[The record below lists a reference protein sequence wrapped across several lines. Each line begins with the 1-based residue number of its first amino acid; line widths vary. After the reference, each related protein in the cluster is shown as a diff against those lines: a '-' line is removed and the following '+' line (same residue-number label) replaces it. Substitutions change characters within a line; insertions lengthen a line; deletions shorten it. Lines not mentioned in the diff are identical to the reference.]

1 MEPLIIAEVLEKSG
15 KVHERIKFTQF
26 PAVLGR
32 GYDSDL
38 IMSDE
43 FISAHHVRIAQD
55 DAGEFILTDL
65 DTENGTYLLP
75 EMRPVKTLTLGADT
89 LLRLGHTLLRLRRT
103 DYAIAPPNIDTLTRN
118 RCAFFFTSGATL
130 TFFAL
135 LMLSMLGLNAYQS
148 ATQQIKLS
156 KLVLEILAIA
166 ALAPV
171 WAGLWA
177 ILSRVFAHYAA
188 YISHAVIACLAII
201 GFFIVDTLVEYY
213 AFGFSAQMSADI
225 LFHLLFGLLA
235 FAVLYGHLRFATLLV
250 PKRAG
255 IVAFASAAGLVALSG
270 FTTYVQGLDFND
282 TLAYPPELKPA
293 QFRVVAEKSLDDFI
307 HAAEKLPQN
316 LEQRD

>member
-1 MEPLIIAEVLEKSG
+1 MESIIIAEVLEKSG
-15 KVHERIKFTQF
+15 KVHERIKLTQF

-43 FISAHHVRIAQD
+43 FVSAHHMRIAQD

-65 DTENGTYLLP
+65 DTENGSYLLP
-75 EMRPVKTLTLGADT
+75 KMRPVKTLTLGADT
-89 LLRLGHTLLRLRRT
+89 LLRLGHTLVRLRRP
-103 DYAIAPPNIDTLTRN
+103 DYAIAPPNIDTLARN
-118 RCAFFFTSGATL
+118 RFAFFFTSGVTL
-130 TFFAL
+130 AFLAL
-135 LMLSMLGLNAYQS
+135 LMLSMLALNAYQS
-148 ATQQIKLS
+148 SAQQMKLS
-156 KLVLEILAIA
+156 KLVLEILEIA

-177 ILSRVFAHYAA
+177 ILSRVFAHHAA

-201 GFFIVDTLVEYY
+201 GFFITDTLVEYY

-250 PKRAG
+250 PKQAG
-255 IVAFASAAGLVALSG
+255 IVAFATAAALVALSG

-282 TLAYPPELKPA
+282 TLPYPPELKPS

-307 HAAEKLPQN
+307 RAAEKLP
-316 LEQRD
+316 RDLQQHD